1 MPKVVA
7 ICNQK
12 GGVGKTS
19 TAVSV
24 ASCLALEGRK
34 TLLIDLDPQGNSTS
48 GLGVNKNEVQ
58 KSSYHALLEGI
69 PLSEIMV
76 ETCVANLFVIPANQD
91 LAGTEVE
98 LVGELGR
105 EGRLRKAVAQLDLSI
120 ETVLIDCPPSFGLLT
135 INALTAA
142 NSVIIP
148 IQCEYYALEGLSQ
161 LMKTIN
167 LIRDNLNPALEV
179 EGVVM
184 TMADYR
190 TKLTQEVIDEVRKH
204 FGAKVYKTVIPRN
217 IRLSEA
223 PGFGKPIFLY
233 DKDSE
238 GAKKY
243 KELTKEFILNNAS
256 LFYKTGYENNEQD
269 KAPVASET

>member
-1 MPKVVA
+1 MAKIIA

-19 TAVSV
+19 TAVSL
-24 ASCLALEGRK
+24 ASCLALEGKK
-34 TLLIDLDPQGNSTS
+34 TLLADLDPQGNSTS
-48 GLGVNKNEVQ
+48 GLGINKSEVQ
-58 KSSYHALLEGI
+58 KSSYHALLESV
-69 PLSEIMV
+69 PLMEILMG
-76 ETCVANLFVIPANQD
+76 TCVDNLQIVPANQD
-91 LAGTEVE
+91 LAAAEVE

-105 EGRLRKAVAQLDLSI
+105 EGRLKKALTSLDSSI

-135 INALTAA
+135 VNALTAS

-148 IQCEYYALEGLSQ
+148 IQCEYYALEGLGQ
-161 LMKTIN
+161 LTKTIG
-167 LIRDNLNPALEV
+167 LIRDNLNPTLEI
-179 EGVVM
+179 EGVLM

-204 FGAKVYKTVIPRN
+204 FGSKVYRTVIPRN

-238 GAKKY
+238 GARKY
-243 KELTKEFILNNAS
+243 KELTKEFILNNATH
-256 LFYKTGYENNEQD
+256 FYRTSYNKIEETIT
-269 KAPVASET
+269 PVSQ